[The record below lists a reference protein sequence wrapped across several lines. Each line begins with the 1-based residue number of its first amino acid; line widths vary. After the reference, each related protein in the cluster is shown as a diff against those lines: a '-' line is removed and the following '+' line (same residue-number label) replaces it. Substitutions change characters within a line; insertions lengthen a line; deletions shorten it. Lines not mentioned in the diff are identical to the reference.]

1 MRWFYYENITIQ
13 FRDIEEAWGIRQC
26 NCLCSK
32 ECTGQPIFKC
42 YDKHNYYAYCRV
54 SCPMYHKDKATR
66 TSDKIM
72 LVESWNMHL
81 KLITILYFHIIHIL
95 LSIFLW
101 IWVTNGLPEIF
112 DKVSRRISNTVHA
125 VTVCAKETYD
135 FTVMIVLACQWLR
148 LTSHFQS
155 TRFGKWLSQWA
166 SGMMHYGK
174 DKSSA
179 KIMPSVPLTRKESLG

>member
-1 MRWFYYENITIQ
+1 MRWLYYEKMTIQ
-13 FRDIEEAWGIRQC
+13 FRDIKEAWGIRQC
-26 NCLCSK
+26 NCLCSMV
-32 ECTGQPIFKC
+32 GLYIPIFKC

-54 SCPMYHKDKATR
+54 SCPRVLELQIKWCWLNLEICTSNSLRYFTFTLFIYCCQYFCEFGLQMGYQRYLTR
-66 TSDKIM
+66 YQDEYPT
-72 LVESWNMHL
+72 L
-81 KLITILYFHIIHIL
+81 
-95 LSIFLW
+95 
-101 IWVTNGLPEIF
+101 
-112 DKVSRRISNTVHA
+112 HA
-125 VTVCAKETYD
+125 VTVCVKETYD
-135 FTVMIVLACQWLR
+135 FTVMIVLACQWLH